1 MSAFGMIV
9 NAWPNA
15 LGLLVAFNLEGTLGK
30 VRDNPQEGYAY
41 RREVRA
47 LGSVGAS
54 SLLEV
59 LVERQG
65 YVCGKC

>member
-30 VRDNPQEGYAY
+30 VRDNSQEGHAY
-41 RREVRA
+41 RGEVRP

-54 SLLEV
+54 PLLEV
-59 LVERQG
+59 RAERQG